1 MPKRKADK
9 VHSIRLELQQNER
22 DALDIWVASKAIDN
36 IGTGVGTLLMPFSAA
51 FSTLMAA
58 WIAKEGAE
66 AVWGSY
72 MGVIDR
78 LYGDEVEASVE
89 QYKQAQNNKLS
100 TAKDIVQNAHDEG
113 REMTEKE
120 KQQVEKLSQKQTYEE
135 YQKSKSRTIIETAAR
150 FILKIGW
157 KKK

>member
-1 MPKRKADK
+1 MAKKPTDK
-9 VHSIRLELQQNER
+9 LHGVRIELQQNER

-66 AVWGSY
+66 VVWNSY
-72 MGVIDR
+72 MGVLDR
-78 LYGDEVEASVE
+78 VYGDEVEASVE
-89 QYKQAQNNKLS
+89 QYKQAQNNKLDN
-100 TAKDIVQNAHDEG
+100 AKDIVQKAHDEG
-113 REMTEKE
+113 RTMTEKE
-120 KQQVEKLSQKQTYEE
+120 KQQVEKLSQKQSYEE
-135 YQKSKSRTIIETAAR
+135 YQKSKPRTIIETAAR